1 MFTNK
6 YPIFKKGNV
15 IDKITLDLLR
25 DNPLEILSL
34 MYLDKKD
41 GIINGFELVTDY
53 ERKKVTVTKG
63 IAKCNNEIYWMKND
77 YEFDMPEYIEV
88 KTCLKNRRKKILHK
102 KRRIYTGTI
111 EKYK

>member
-53 ERKKVTVTKG
+53 ERKMETVENEKVLTANNITQ
-63 IAKCNNEIYWMKND
+63 IAQKNTTIQSNGD
-77 YEFDMPEYIEV
+77 TQINSEGFSVVNGGANVLI
-88 KTCLKNRRKKILHK
+88 NGQ
-102 KRRIYTGTI
+102 KRT
-111 EKYK
+111 

>member
-63 IAKCNNEIYWMKND
+63 IMIMNLICLNQKIDIY
-77 YEFDMPEYIEV
+77 
-88 KTCLKNRRKKILHK
+88 
-102 KRRIYTGTI
+102 
-111 EKYK
+111 